1 MDVENKQ
8 LIIEIK
14 LTEDFLEIGIELK
27 MKMKFGCAPMRV

>member
-14 LTEDFLEIGIELK
+14 LTEDFLKIGIELK
-27 MKMKFGCAPMRV
+27 MKMK